1 MAEKQ
6 KFHIEYLLKA
16 SPEMLYQYVST
27 PSGLAEWFADSVQS
41 KGNLFTFTWAGSEEK
56 ATLIAR
62 RRDSLVRFR
71 WEADENDKYF
81 SEIKLE
87 QDELTGDVSL
97 VVTDFAYPEETSDAR
112 QLWDNSVTNLRKVI
126 GA

>member
-41 KGNLFTFTWAGSEEK
+41 KGNP
-56 ATLIAR
+56 
-62 RRDSLVRFR
+62 V
-71 WEADENDKYF
+71 YF
-81 SEIKLE
+81 HMGGK
-87 QDELTGDVSL
+87 
-97 VVTDFAYPEETSDAR
+97 
-112 QLWDNSVTNLRKVI
+112 
-126 GA
+126 

>member
-41 KGNLFTFTWAGSEEK
+41 KGNLFTFTWAGSEGK
-56 ATLIAR
+56 SHSYSPAQGFLACASGGKPTKTTSI
-62 RRDSLVRFR
+62 
-71 WEADENDKYF
+71 F
-81 SEIKLE
+81 S
-87 QDELTGDVSL
+87 
-97 VVTDFAYPEETSDAR
+97 R
-112 QLWDNSVTNLRKVI
+112 
-126 GA
+126 

>member
-81 SEIKLE
+81 FRDKSG
-87 QDELTGDVSL
+87 TGR
-97 VVTDFAYPEETSDAR
+97 TDGRRIAR
-112 QLWDNSVTNLRKVI
+112 SHRFRLSGGNFRCPPIV
-126 GA
+126 G